1 MERIQDGY
9 QENPALTLYD
19 ELGLPPGA
27 SEEEIRETYLDRVRL
42 LHPDLQREP
51 SRKRQAESQM
61 KRVNRAYA
69 VLSDPDRRRR
79 YDAALAQAEGEDRE
93 APLVNRK
100 EGRSRASAVITLGWL
115 ICALAGT
122 VGIGW
127 YVSQQTL
134 PPSMPEQV
142 HAAPAPPPA
151 SQPAQPAAV
160 PDTSAT
166 ELESL
171 RTDLAAAKA
180 ERDQA
185 LEQSILQAKELDFLT
200 ARILGRPSA
209 GASRFSGV
217 WVLPK
222 VTTPASAYTPEAVDL
237 IVTEQQGTIQGRY
250 RARYP
255 GMGIPEA
262 PMVRFYLEGKS
273 RGDIADATWSG
284 PGGSKGEIQMK
295 LASPN
300 ALQLVWS
307 TTQPGKQTGPDSG
320 TVALVRKL
328 GP

>member
-1 MERIQDGY
+1 VERIQDGY

-79 YDAALAQAEGEDRE
+79 YDAALAETENSE

-100 EGRSRASAVITLGWL
+100 EGRSRARAVITLGWL
-115 ICALAGT
+115 ICAFAGT

-127 YVSQQTL
+127 YVSQQAL
-134 PPSMPEQV
+134 PPSETEQV

-151 SQPAQPAAV
+151 SQPAQPPAA
-160 PDTSAT
+160 PDTSAA

-171 RTDLAAAKA
+171 RSDLAAAKA
-180 ERDQA
+180 ERDRA
-185 LEQSILQAKELDFLT
+185 LEQTILQAKELDFLT
-200 ARILGRPSA
+200 GRILSRPSA
-209 GASRFSGV
+209 GAGRFAGV

-222 VTTPASAYTPEAVDL
+222 VTTPASAYTPESVDL

-273 RGDIADATWSG
+273 QGDVADAVWSG
-284 PGGSKGEIQMK
+284 PGGSKGEMQMK

-307 TTQPGKQTGPDSG
+307 TTQPAKQSGPDSG
-320 TVALVRKL
+320 TVALVRKI

>member
-1 MERIQDGY
+1 VERIQDGY
-9 QENPALTLYD
+9 QENPALTLYG
-19 ELGLPPGA
+19 ELGLSPGA

-79 YDAALAQAEGEDRE
+79 YDAALAETENSE
-93 APLVNRK
+93 APRVNRK

-127 YVSQQTL
+127 YVSQQAL
-134 PPSMPEQV
+134 PPSAPEQV
-142 HAAPAPPPA
+142 NAAAPAPPPA
-151 SQPAQPAAV
+151 SQPAQPPAA
-160 PDTSAT
+160 PDNSAK

-171 RTDLAAAKA
+171 RSDLAAARA
-180 ERDQA
+180 ERDRA
-185 LEQSILQAKELDFLT
+185 LEQTILQAKEIDFLT
-200 ARILGRPSA
+200 ARILSRPSA
-209 GASRFSGV
+209 GAGRFSGV

-273 RGDIADATWSG
+273 QGDIADATWSG
-284 PGGSKGEIQMK
+284 AGGSKGEIQMK

-320 TVALVRKL
+320 TVALVRKI

>member
-27 SEEEIRETYLDRVRL
+27 SEEEIRKTYLDRVRL

-79 YDAALAQAEGEDRE
+79 YDAALAESEDSE

-127 YVSQQTL
+127 YVSQKTL

-151 SQPAQPAAV
+151 SQPAQPPAA
-160 PDTSAT
+160 PDTTAT

-171 RTDLAAAKA
+171 RSDLAVAKA
-180 ERDQA
+180 ERDRA

-200 ARILGRPSA
+200 TRILGRPSA
-209 GASRFSGV
+209 GAGRFSGV

-273 RGDIADATWSG
+273 QGDVADAAWSG
-284 PGGSKGEIQMK
+284 PGGSKGEIQIK
-295 LASPN
+295 LVAPN
-300 ALQLVWS
+300 NLQLVWS
-307 TTQPGKQTGPDSG
+307 TTQPGTQSGPDSG
-320 TVALVRKL
+320 TVALVRKI